1 MKKQIFAAILCQAAA
16 LQGILTAMHLTQQ
29 LKTYGPGMRLGMTA
43 PVPWL

>member
-29 LKTYGPGMRLGMTA
+29 LKTYGPGMQSGTIV